1 MSIKFKP
8 VRKPNPRDL
17 AAPKKWYAMAVAD
30 GETTLNDL
38 ALYAMETSTVTKAD
52 ILAVLDATL
61 TKISHD
67 LSNGK
72 IVRVGDYFT
81 LQMSISSESCDTE
94 SQVSASTIKSSRVNF
109 RPGTMLKSMMKLAT
123 YQKKS

>member
-1 MSIKFKP
+1 MSIKFKVIP
-8 VRKPNPRDL
+8 RKNPQNM
-17 AAPKKWYAMAVAD
+17 AAPERWYAVAVAD

-61 TKISHD
+61 TKISQD

-81 LQMSISSESCDTE
+81 LQMSLSSEPSE
-94 SQVSASTIKSSRVNF
+94 LEREVNASKIKGSRVNF